1 MPVYLGLLE
10 LDPLTSEAERRKLR
24 IEDCPKEDLEE
35 DQDCVLRFCLEE
47 VDRRW
52 GLGDL
57 V

>member
-24 IEDCPKEDLEE
+24 IEDCPKEY
-35 DQDCVLRFCLEE
+35 QDCVLRFCLEE